1 MFTIN
6 SNSLNGTITIS
17 DKFNTSVDPSAP
29 DATPYLNEI
38 DSEYILSFTNLE
50 GVSKFTKFI
59 YDTLGMTDTRYLVQY
74 YRLSRDGERWTD
86 WYDLKKN
93 IDNFPVIDPKD
104 KLNIDIKWVR
114 KGTNKIGSI
123 EY

>member
-6 SNSLNGTITIS
+6 SNSLDGTITIS
-17 DKFNTSVDPSAP
+17 DKFNISASASAP

-38 DSEYILSFTNLE
+38 DSEYILSFANLE
-50 GVSKFTKFI
+50 GVSKFTNFI

-86 WYDLKKN
+86 
-93 IDNFPVIDPKD
+93 
-104 KLNIDIKWVR
+104 
-114 KGTNKIGSI
+114 
-123 EY
+123 